1 VSKHYEVHT
10 THTMQTITHLKQKT
24 QTTCEPTLSNTNTCG
39 GMEPLKLAKFNQKWF
54 SKWTQVR
61 INLQL

>member
-1 VSKHYEVHT
+1 MSKHYEVHT
-10 THTMQTITHLKQKT
+10 THTMQTITRFKQKIE
-24 QTTCEPTLSNTNTCG
+24 TTCEPTLSNTSTCG
-39 GMEPLKLAKFNQKWF
+39 GMESLKLAKFNQKWL